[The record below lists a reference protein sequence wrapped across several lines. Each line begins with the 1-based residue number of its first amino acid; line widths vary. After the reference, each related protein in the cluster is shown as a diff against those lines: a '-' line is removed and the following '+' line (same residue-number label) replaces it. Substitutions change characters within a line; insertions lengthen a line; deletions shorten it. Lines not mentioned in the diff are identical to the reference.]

1 MRLSALE
8 IERHRKRA
16 ATLDSYFQQD
26 DNCKRMKNNVTED
39 KRDLSVEE
47 ADSNK
52 IGINSVQGREVGVS
66 LHLYNRGGGI
76 HRGNSY

>member
-16 ATLDSYFQQD
+16 STLDSYFQQD
-26 DNCKRMKNNVTED
+26 GSCKRMKNNVTED
-39 KRDLSVEE
+39 EKDLSVEE

-52 IGINSVQGREVGVS
+52 IGINSVQGREVGV
-66 LHLYNRGGGI
+66 LFIFTIRGVHSCNG
-76 HRGNSY
+76 Y